1 MEQTMGAMKPL
12 NGKKRAV
19 ILGTDWHTDCDDAVA
34 VRILAWAR
42 RRGLVDVL
50 GVSIDSASAYSVAS
64 MKAFLEHEAM
74 GDVPVALDHGAFDYG
89 GAALYQP
96 RLAMGR
102 DAVAENRNAEDAVRL
117 YRRALA
123 GADERVDLI
132 EIGFSQVLAALL
144 SSPADDLSPLC
155 GIDLVREKVSHLWM
169 MGGNWQSESVPEFNF
184 SKTQKARDAICAVLR
199 DCPVPI
205 TFLGFEVG
213 ESVPSGGA
221 LRGQPWDDPLR
232 DALRDYGA
240 EEGRSS
246 WDPLL
251 VLLACVGDA
260 AAVGFDL
267 VRGIAEVDPASGSN
281 RFTVTSEGK
290 HSYVVKAQPDE
301 WYTARLDAILVSYGK
316 EMAGA

>member
-1 MEQTMGAMKPL
+1 MGAVTPL
-12 NGKKRAV
+12 NEKKRAV
-19 ILGTDWHTDCDDAVA
+19 ILGTDWYTDCDDAVA

-50 GVSIDSASAYSVAS
+50 GVSIDAASAYSVAS

-74 GDVPVALDHGAFDYG
+74 GDVPVALDHGAFDYSG
-89 GAALYQP
+89 VALYQP
-96 RLAMGR
+96 RLATGR
-102 DAVAENRNAEDAVRL
+102 DAEAENRNAEEAVRL

-132 EIGFSQVLAALL
+132 EIGFSQVLATLL

-155 GIDLVREKVSHLWM
+155 GTELVREKVGHFWM
-169 MGGNWQSESVPEFNF
+169 MGGNWQSESFPECNF
-184 SKTQKARDAICAVLR
+184 SRTQKARDAICAVLR

-205 TFLGFEVG
+205 TFLGYEVG
-213 ESVPSGGA
+213 ESVLSGGA

-232 DALRDYGA
+232 DVLRDYGA
-240 EEGRSS
+240 EKGRSS

-260 AAVGFDL
+260 AAMGFDL
-267 VRGIAEVDPASGSN
+267 VRGVAEVDPASGCS
-281 RFTVTSEGK
+281 RFTANPEGK
-290 HSYVVKAQPDE
+290 HSYVTKAQSDE
-301 WYTARLDAILVSYGK
+301 WYTARLDSILVSYGK